1 MWEDPWKP
9 PPPTGGSTTLHP
21 LPPPPTPEQ
30 GEEEDSPQRRTN
42 RECQPGEGE
51 RNSPNCTDARK
62 TLHWRIIV
70 FSLSLS
76 QVPST
81 QPAVSVKLCPLYGW
95 ALQPFPLL
103 LVDSNQ
109 STHVLL
115 VLLRAEPA
123 PAVGHAAVKDG
134 AHSQD
139 DGPDV
144 AVLCGEVRQS
154 AVKRAVKRSF
164 TGAVK

>member
-21 LPPPPTPEQ
+21 LPLPLPPTPE
-30 GEEEDSPQRRTN
+30 QRRTN

-70 FSLSLS
+70 FSLS

-109 STHVLL
+109 STHVIL

-139 DGPDV
+139 DGP
-144 AVLCGEVRQS
+144 VLCGEVRQS
-154 AVKRAVKRSF
+154 AVKRAVKSTF
-164 TGAVK
+164 TAAVKKCCHSSQLQ